1 MKRIHYIILVLIIA
15 SMLTACGSADQKTE
29 SGNLVEPT
37 PNNLNAPAIM
47 VSTNPAEVSQKNT
60 INYEYEGA
68 LSNRLLLA
76 FGTLKLAETT
86 YPIKAEQA
94 SQMLMLWQAL
104 ENLSQSGI
112 SPEAEVNALL
122 SQIEQIFT
130 SEQISSINAMALT
143 QAELQTWSQ
152 SNGITVGSGTGIGS
166 GTGQSTGQGAG
177 QGSGLSPEEKA
188 TKQAENSLTGAASA
202 GEGGLSSAITEAL
215 ISYLEGI
222 K

>member
-15 SMLTACGSADQKTE
+15 STLTACGSGDQKTE

-37 PNNLNAPAIM
+37 PNNLNAPAII
-47 VSTNPAEVSQKNT
+47 VSTNPAEVSKKNT

-86 YPIKAEQA
+86 YPITVEQA
-94 SQMLMLWQAL
+94 PQMLMLWQAL
-104 ENLSQSGI
+104 ENLSQSGT
-112 SPEAEVNALL
+112 SAEAEVNAIM
-122 SQIEQIFT
+122 SQIELLFT

-143 QAELQTWSQ
+143 QAELQTWAQ
-152 SNGITVGSGTGIGS
+152 TNGITVGSGTGTGS
-166 GTGQSTGQGAG
+166 GSG

-188 TKQAENSLTGAASA
+188 TKQAENSLTGNVAS
-202 GEGGLSSAITEAL
+202 GEGGLSSAITAAL

-222 K
+222 E

>member
-15 SMLTACGSADQKTE
+15 STLTACGSADQKTE

-37 PNNLNAPAIM
+37 PNNLNAPAIT

-86 YPIKAEQA
+86 YPITVEQA
-94 SQMLMLWQAL
+94 PQMLMLWQAL
-104 ENLSQSGI
+104 ENLSQSGT
-112 SPEAEVNALL
+112 SAEAEVNAIM
-122 SQIEQIFT
+122 SQIELLFT

-143 QAELQTWSQ
+143 QAELQTWAQ
-152 SNGITVGSGTGIGS
+152 TNGITVGSGTGTGS
-166 GTGQSTGQGAG
+166 GTGQGSG

-188 TKQAENSLTGAASA
+188 TKQAENSLNGNVAS
-202 GEGGLSSAITEAL
+202 GEGGLSSAITAAL

-222 K
+222 E

>member
-15 SMLTACGSADQKTE
+15 SMLTACGSGDNKTE
-29 SGNLVEPT
+29 SGNIVEPN
-37 PNNLNAPAIM
+37 PNNLNAPAIT
-47 VSTNPAEVSQKNT
+47 VSTKPGGVSQKNM

-76 FGTLKLAETT
+76 FGTLKLAETA
-86 YPIKAEQA
+86 YPITVEQA
-94 SQMLMLWQAL
+94 PQMLMLWQAL
-104 ENLSQSGI
+104 SNLSQSGT
-112 SPEAEVNALL
+112 SAEAEVNAII
-122 SQIEQIFT
+122 SQIELLFT

-143 QAELQTWSQ
+143 QAELQTWAQ
-152 SNGITVGSGTGIGS
+152 TNGITVGSGTGTGS
-166 GTGQSTGQGAG
+166 GTGQGAG

-202 GEGGLSSAITEAL
+202 GEGGLSAAITAAL

>member
-15 SMLTACGSADQKTE
+15 SMLTACGSGDNKTE

-37 PNNLNAPAIM
+37 PNNLNAPAIT
-47 VSTNPAEVSQKNT
+47 VSTNPGEVSQKNT

-76 FGTLKLAETT
+76 FGTLKLAETA
-86 YPIKAEQA
+86 YPITVEQA
-94 SQMLMLWQAL
+94 PQMLMLWQAL
-104 ENLSQSGI
+104 SNLSQSGT
-112 SPEAEVNALL
+112 SAEAEVNAIM
-122 SQIEQIFT
+122 SQIELLFT

-143 QAELQTWSQ
+143 QAELQTWAQ
-152 SNGITVGSGTGIGS
+152 TNGITVGSGTGTGS
-166 GTGQSTGQGAG
+166 GTGQGSG

-188 TKQAENSLTGAASA
+188 TKQAEKSLTGAAAS

>member
-37 PNNLNAPAIM
+37 PNNLNAPAII

-86 YPIKAEQA
+86 YPITVEQA
-94 SQMLMLWQAL
+94 PQMLMLWQAL

-152 SNGITVGSGTGIGS
+152 SNGITVRSGTGIGS
-166 GTGQSTGQGAG
+166 GTGQGSG

-188 TKQAENSLTGAASA
+188 TKQAENSLTGNVAS
-202 GEGGLSSAITEAL
+202 GEGGLSSAITAAL

-222 K
+222 E

>member
-15 SMLTACGSADQKTE
+15 SMLTACGSGDNKTE

-37 PNNLNAPAIM
+37 PNNLNAPAIT
-47 VSTNPAEVSQKNT
+47 VSTNPGGVSQKNM

-76 FGTLKLAETT
+76 FGTLKLAETA
-86 YPIKAEQA
+86 YPITVEQA
-94 SQMLMLWQAL
+94 PQMLMLWQAL
-104 ENLSQSGI
+104 SNLSQSGT
-112 SPEAEVNALL
+112 SAEAEVNAIM
-122 SQIEQIFT
+122 SQIELLFT

-143 QAELQTWSQ
+143 QAELQTWAQ
-152 SNGITVGSGTGIGS
+152 TNGITVGSGTGTGS
-166 GTGQSTGQGAG
+166 GTGQGAG

>member
-15 SMLTACGSADQKTE
+15 SMLTACGSGDNKTE

-37 PNNLNAPAIM
+37 PNNLNAPAIT

-104 ENLSQSGI
+104 ENLSQSGT
-112 SPEAEVNALL
+112 SAEAEVNAIM
-122 SQIEQIFT
+122 SQIELLFT

-143 QAELQTWSQ
+143 QAELQTWAQ
-152 SNGITVGSGTGIGS
+152 TNGITVGSGTGTGS
-166 GTGQSTGQGAG
+166 GTGQGSG

-188 TKQAENSLTGAASA
+188 TKQAENSLTGNVAS
-202 GEGGLSSAITEAL
+202 GEGGLSSAITAAL

-222 K
+222 E